1 MKFGKRYSNITVFM
15 AMLHG
20 VIIGIAAIA
29 VVGII
34 FVGAEGNR
42 TVDKIEN
49 EIPASGPAE
58 DKENDTSANKT
69 TGSLALYAKQH
80 GAFTTSVSAAT
91 FIAEDPSLST
101 AAIIQSDGQ
110 YFVWSAVGLSE
121 VEIEGI
127 LEEGTYKKEFSIN
140 PTSCDMVHTTN
151 LWEVLEADDI
161 AKIKQLASKNDD
173 EKAKE
178 LARHIDTIT
187 AFTNDLKVIRLH
199 LLSKYANTND
209 CVKISF

>member
-1 MKFGKRYSNITVFM
+1 M
-15 AMLHG
+15 
-20 VIIGIAAIA
+20 
-29 VVGII
+29 
-34 FVGAEGNR
+34 
-42 TVDKIEN
+42 
-49 EIPASGPAE
+49 
-58 DKENDTSANKT
+58 
-69 TGSLALYAKQH
+69 
-80 GAFTTSVSAAT
+80 SAAT

>member
-1 MKFGKRYSNITVFM
+1 M

>member
-58 DKENDTSANKT
+58 DK
-69 TGSLALYAKQH
+69 
-80 GAFTTSVSAAT
+80 
-91 FIAEDPSLST
+91 
-101 AAIIQSDGQ
+101 
-110 YFVWSAVGLSE
+110 
-121 VEIEGI
+121 
-127 LEEGTYKKEFSIN
+127 
-140 PTSCDMVHTTN
+140 
-151 LWEVLEADDI
+151 
-161 AKIKQLASKNDD
+161 
-173 EKAKE
+173 
-178 LARHIDTIT
+178 
-187 AFTNDLKVIRLH
+187 
-199 LLSKYANTND
+199 
-209 CVKISF
+209 

>member
-1 MKFGKRYSNITVFM
+1 M

-34 FVGAEGNR
+34 FVGAEGKR

-58 DKENDTSANKT
+58 DKENGTPADLK
-69 TGSLALYAKQH
+69 GESLSLYAKQH
-80 GAFTTSVSAAT
+80 GAFTTSASAAT
-91 FIAEDPSLST
+91 FIAADTSLST
-101 AAIIQSDGQ
+101 AAIIHSNGQ

-121 VEIEGI
+121 AEIEGI
-127 LEEGTYKKEFSIN
+127 LEADTYKKEFSVS
-140 PTSCDMVHTTN
+140 PASCDLIHTTN

-161 AKIKQLASKNDD
+161 AKIKQLTSTNDD

-178 LARHIDTIT
+178 LAQHIDTIT

-199 LLSKYANTND
+199 LLSKYANTSD

>member
-42 TVDKIEN
+42 TVDQIEN
-49 EIPASGPAE
+49 EIPASGPDE
-58 DKENDTSANKT
+58 NQEKETPT
-69 TGSLALYAKQH
+69 TGTAESLPLFAKQH
-80 GAFTTSVSAAT
+80 GAFTTSASAAT
-91 FIAEDPSLST
+91 FIAADPSLST

-110 YFVWSAVGLSE
+110 YFVWSAVGLAE
-121 VEIEGI
+121 AEIEGI
-127 LEEGTYKKEFSIN
+127 LEDDTYKKEFSISPASCEIIN
-140 PTSCDMVHTTN
+140 PAQ
-151 LWEVLEADDI
+151 LWEVLQADDI
-161 AKIKQLASKNDD
+161 AKIKQMATTNDE
-173 EKAKE
+173 EKTKE

-199 LLSKYANTND
+199 LLSKFANTND